1 MQYSLNT
8 EIREKIYR
16 IIFVI
21 SILLCSVILLLFNL
35 LLKDAI
41 ITNFLIM
48 FFNLFIVPSVG
59 FFYSAFKWLFN
70 NHLWKTNLFT
80 KITKVPNFS
89 GKWIIKGNSNFAKG
103 TEFMG
108 SLYIKQTFDKITIKS
123 VFEQSESFNT
133 QTFLE
138 IRDAD
143 ITLSYYYQNIP
154 KQRESDKLHIH
165 HGFMTLTYSEGN
177 FSGEYFNDGFR
188 GTRGS
193 WILEKEIAIS

>member
-21 SILLCSVILLLFNL
+21 SILLCSAVLLLFNL

-41 ITNFLIM
+41 ITNFWIM

-59 FFYSAFKWLFN
+59 LFYSVFKWLFN
-70 NHLWKTNLFT
+70 NHLWKTNLFI
-80 KITKVPNFS
+80 KITKVPDFS
-89 GKWIIKGNSNFAKG
+89 GKWTIKGNSNFADG
-103 TEFMG
+103 TDFTG
-108 SLYIKQTFDKITIKS
+108 SLYIKQTFDRITIKCI
-123 VFEQSESFNT
+123 FEQSESFNT

-143 ITLSYYYQNIP
+143 ITLSYYYQNRP
-154 KQRESDKLHIH
+154 KQKESDKLHIH
-165 HGFMTLTYSEGN
+165 HGFMT
-177 FSGEYFNDGFR
+177 
-188 GTRGS
+188 
-193 WILEKEIAIS
+193 